1 MNPLLVRIA
10 ATCILLMS
18 VAGRASAQAP
28 VRVLVYGEHRGENTV
43 YHYTVANISAG
54 PFGNFVIG
62 SEYNKDEDDTFPRL
76 GRLPPG
82 WRYGVTGET
91 GSEIVLDPASTTQP
105 TGWKAMAYGQED
117 TGFFYLEWR
126 VASIGAAK
134 GVAPGQSLA
143 GFSVAVPKKPDPRL
157 VRMPKGSEFA
167 YLHSSFTVQV
177 YSPTEGFKKIHGPI
191 ERQDTTPPELS
202 LTVSPNT
209 LWPPNHKN
217 APITVA
223 VSTRD
228 DYDPQPEIKLESIT
242 ANEPLA
248 AGDVVGAAI
257 GTDDRSFSLKATRSG
272 ANPAGRIY
280 TITYS
285 AMDGSGNKATASTTV
300 TVPHDQRK

>member
-1 MNPLLVRIA
+1 MYQRCLL
-10 ATCILLMS
+10 ATVWSFAILLA
-18 VAGRASAQAP
+18 VQANAQVP
-28 VRVLVYGEHRGENTV
+28 VRVVVYGEHRGDNIV
-43 YHYTVANISAG
+43 YHYTVVNSGTDA
-54 PFGNFVIG
+54 FGNIVIG
-62 SEYNKDEDDTFPRL
+62 SEYDKDEDETFPRL
-76 GRLPPG
+76 GRLPTG
-82 WRYGVTGET
+82 WRYGMTGET
-91 GSEIVLDPASTTQP
+91 GREIILDPASTSQP
-105 TGWKAMAYGQED
+105 AGWEATAYGKQD
-117 TGFFYLEWR
+117 TALYYLRWR
-126 VASIGAAK
+126 IRSGSGAKAIQ
-134 GVAPGQSLA
+134 PGESLS
-143 GFSVAVPKKPDPRL
+143 GFSVTVPGIADPAML
-157 VRMPKGSEFA
+157 PMPKGSESA
-167 YLHSSFTVQV
+167 YRDSGFTVGL
-177 YSPTEGFKKIHGPI
+177 YSRTAGFKKIHGLI
-191 ERQDTTPPELS
+191 ERQDTSPPELTV
-202 LTVSPNT
+202 TVSPNT
-209 LWPPNHKN
+209 LWPPNNKA